1 MNARIALDNLD
12 PLGGLGSRLPRH
24 DEVVKACGSRHVLV
38 NGANGVWQDL
48 VTGRMETRRD
58 LDHETNGLRP
68 SDDRRARLRKGLHA
82 FNYGARPDAKVNVK
96 AYALAAA
103 LIRHNLHIN
112 ANFNGFLAIAE
123 EALKLWDAHGA
134 TCPQGVD
141 TINISG
147 IKVDGVETSVRLP
160 ADEFLRIVNPGVLE
174 IGTGRGES
182 VGVNL
187 PPLTPQIAASCL
199 RILNEELSASA
210 GWASTFVNV
219 EKAYEAPS
227 TSKGVQKF
235 IADGNAA
242 LKDEAAFQFDKA
254 FYNLSNAT

>member
-68 SDDRRARLRKGLHA
+68 SDDRRNRLKKEMYADL
-82 FNYGARPDAKVNVK
+82 YGGRTPFYDPV

-103 LIRHNLHIN
+103 LIRHNPHIN

-141 TINISG
+141 TINISV
-147 IKVDGVETSVRLP
+147 IKADDVEVSVRLP
-160 ADEFLRIVNPGVLE
+160 ADEFLRIVNSGVLE

-254 FYNLSNAT
+254 FYNLSKAT